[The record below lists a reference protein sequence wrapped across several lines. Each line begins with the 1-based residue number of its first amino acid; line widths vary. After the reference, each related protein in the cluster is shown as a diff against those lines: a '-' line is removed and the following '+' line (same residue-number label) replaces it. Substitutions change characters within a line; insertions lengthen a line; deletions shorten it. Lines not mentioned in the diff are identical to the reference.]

1 LKKLKIKNM
10 GTIDGV
16 LVEID
21 SMTKNANLCK
31 EMIIDKLFKDGI
43 INQEIASEYTEKY
56 QIIIVKKSWFKKWL
70 DKFSDNKED
79 SYVYKLVK
87 FED

>member
-1 LKKLKIKNM
+1 M
-10 GTIDGV
+10 GTIDSV

-43 INQEIASEYTEKY
+43 INQEIASEYMEKY
-56 QIIIVKKSWFKKWL
+56 QIIIVKKSWFKKWM
-70 DKFSDNKED
+70 DKFAKNED
-79 SYVYKLVK
+79 DTYIYKLVK